1 MKISVVIPAAGSIAQ
16 KFTSLRPQFL
26 SAGLFPVNSKSL
38 LSYSLDF
45 YCQQKDVDVY
55 VIANSKDE
63 QLLKNELPLYNFK
76 LVAVDDT
83 KSIIE
88 TLQVFL
94 QKTSTL
100 NDEVILNVVTTI
112 PSELPPT
119 NSIVLSDRQEFC
131 HFYSA
136 VAEIENDKPKFFHRG
151 SGADYFGYPFTGIIR
166 TKLDDL
172 KTALQKCTTNDLL
185 EIAEHIYNTK
195 KISFKKTEWID
206 CGHEVN
212 YTEVC

>member
-26 SAGLFPVNSKSL
+26 SAGLFPVNSRSL

-45 YCQQKDVDVY
+45 YCSQKDVDVT

-63 QLLKNELPLYNFK
+63 QTLKNELALYDFNI
-76 LVAVDDT
+76 VTVDNT

-94 QKTSTL
+94 EKAKNL
-100 NDEVILNVVTTI
+100 NEDVILSVVTTI
-112 PSELPPT
+112 PTELPPS

-136 VAEIENDKPKFFHRG
+136 VAEIEN
-151 SGADYFGYPFTGIIR
+151 
-166 TKLDDL
+166 
-172 KTALQKCTTNDLL
+172 
-185 EIAEHIYNTK
+185 
-195 KISFKKTEWID
+195 
-206 CGHEVN
+206 GHP
-212 YTEVC
+212 

>member
-45 YCQQKDVDVY
+45 YCHQKDVDIY

-63 QLLKNELPLYNFK
+63 QLLKNELPLYDFK
-76 LVAVDDT
+76 LVTVDDT

-136 VAEIENDKPKFFHRG
+136 VAEIENGNPKFFHRG
-151 SGADYFGYPFTGIIR
+151 SVANYFGYPFTGVIR
-166 TKLDDL
+166 TDL
-172 KTALQKCTTNDLL
+172 KNLRA
-185 EIAEHIYNTK
+185 
-195 KISFKKTEWID
+195 
-206 CGHEVN
+206 
-212 YTEVC
+212 

>member
-1 MKISVVIPAAGSIAQ
+1 LVTHFTPIDYENISGNPAAGSIAQ

-63 QLLKNELPLYNFK
+63 QLLKNELPLYDFK
-76 LVAVDDT
+76 LVTVDDT

-100 NDEVILNVVTTI
+100 NDDVILNVVTTI
-112 PSELPPT
+112 PSELP
-119 NSIVLSDRQEFC
+119 RQIPLYC
-131 HFYSA
+131 
-136 VAEIENDKPKFFHRG
+136 
-151 SGADYFGYPFTGIIR
+151 
-166 TKLDDL
+166 L
-172 KTALQKCTTNDLL
+172 TARSFVIFILQWQK
-185 EIAEHIYNTK
+185 
-195 KISFKKTEWID
+195 
-206 CGHEVN
+206 
-212 YTEVC
+212 